1 MDNKWLRNS
10 FVYLILLVAVV
21 ALFFTAFPPSG
32 GQVFWGGKD
41 ITALPPHLVAR
52 LGIARKFQVPG
63 IYPML
68 TVMEMWPAR
77 GGAAVLSGTAQLLC

>member
-32 GQVFWGGKD
+32 GGDNRQVSINEVASGVRDGSIRRFW
-41 ITALPPHLVAR
+41 
-52 LGIARKFQVPG
+52 
-63 IYPML
+63 
-68 TVMEMWPAR
+68 
-77 GGAAVLSGTAQLLC
+77 